1 MDYRAAYEQAKD
13 ESDRAV
19 ALGRWI
25 EASHNNLKEAI
36 DSRAEETRSAL
47 SSFADRFDRL
57 EARLEDRFK
66 RFEERFE
73 RFEDRFERFE
83 DRFDRFD
90 DKLDKSN
97 EAVLGVHKM
106 AVRTLCWFTGI
117 LATLGSVRLF
127 FGDAILALAS

>member
-1 MDYRAAYEQAKD
+1 MTRFSHMDYRAAYEQAKD

-73 RFEDRFERFE
+73 RFEDRF
-83 DRFDRFD
+83 DRFD

-106 AVRTLCWFTGI
+106 AVRTLCWFIGI

>member
-19 ALGRWI
+19 ALGRWV

-73 RFEDRFERFE
+73 RF
-83 DRFDRFD
+83 D

-97 EAVLGVHKM
+97 DAVLGVHKM
-106 AVRTLCWFTGI
+106 AVRTLCWFIGI

-127 FGDAILALAS
+127 FGDAILAIAS

>member
-73 RFEDRFERFE
+73 RF
-83 DRFDRFD
+83 D

-97 EAVLGVHKM
+97 DAVLGVHKM
-106 AVRTLCWFTGI
+106 AVRTLCWFIGI

>member
-1 MDYRAAYEQAKD
+1 MTRFSHMDCRAAHEQAKD

-25 EASHNNLKEAI
+25 EASHNNLKEAM
-36 DSRAEETRSAL
+36 DSHAEETRSAL
-47 SSFADRFDRL
+47 SGFADRFDRL
-57 EARLEDRFK
+57 EARLEDRF
-66 RFEERFE
+66 ERFK
-73 RFEDRFERFE
+73 

-90 DKLDKSN
+90 DKLDKPN

-106 AVRTLCWFTGI
+106 AVRTLCWFMGV

>member
-1 MDYRAAYEQAKD
+1 MTRFSHMDYRAAYEQAKD

-66 RFEERFE
+66 RF
-73 RFEDRFERFE
+73 
-83 DRFDRFD
+83 D

-97 EAVLGVHKM
+97 DAVLGVHKM
-106 AVRTLCWFTGI
+106 AVRTLCWFIGI

>member
-73 RFEDRFERFE
+73 RF
-83 DRFDRFD
+83 D

-97 EAVLGVHKM
+97 DAVLGVHKM
-106 AVRTLCWFTGI
+106 AVRTLCWFIGI

-127 FGDAILALAS
+127 FGDAILAIAS